1 MARRPR
7 GAAPRRVDL
16 VAAAAAAAVSTSC
29 SGLVMAG
36 HPAQLGERSGCVG
49 GAGSV

>member
-16 VAAAAAAAVSTSC
+16 VAAAAAAVSTSC

>member
-16 VAAAAAAAVSTSC
+16 VAAAAAVSTSC